1 MVWGFPIQLSWI
13 IFQGESGV
21 ATPPRSHNRRS
32 ASGTS
37 QEHQVKSNTLKAIV
51 SVLEPVGIRRLG
63 GAGALTP
70 GSPVGVGFPS
80 ENSILLSTSLLPYP
94 WANLKLNLISKR
106 LSALF

>member
-1 MVWGFPIQLSWI
+1 MGFPNPTVMDH
-13 IFQGESGV
+13 FSGRV
-21 ATPPRSHNRRS
+21 RGGHPPRSHNRRS